1 MSSYTIEAILKAGT
15 SQFTAG
21 MREAM
26 ESVEKFKSATTS
38 LNSIGDA
45 FMGVGS
51 ALTAGITAP
60 VAAGVT
66 AIIKSY
72 ADLEQAVGGVETLFK
87 ESAASVIANSETA
100 YTRAGV
106 SGVKYME
113 QVTSFSATL
122 LQGLGG
128 DTAKAAAYGDKAIVQ
143 MADNA
148 NKMGTAIGDI
158 QNAYQGFAKD
168 NYTML
173 DNLKLGY
180 GGTQSEMARL
190 VNESGVL
197 NGAFEATAENVK
209 DIPFHTLIEAI
220 GITQDRL
227 GITGTTAKEA
237 SETVSGSFQ
246 AMVAAGKNFVA
257 GFGAADADV
266 KTLMENLK
274 STVEIFVQNIKRVL
288 KNIWDN
294 LPMAEWQKWVLA
306 IAVGSGPVLLA
317 IGGIIK
323 AVSGI
328 GSVFK
333 TVGAVMSNPFGLAVV
348 AIAALVA
355 GFIYAYNHS
364 ERFRNMVNSAVE
376 SVKNKF
382 NELKTMAQPAI
393 DSIVNSLKKL
403 NVGAF
408 GPLIG
413 GVGVAILALKKLKG
427 FEFSKLFKFP
437 ALPNPFAKLT
447 GFAKSTGSAVKGVF
461 SGLGKSISAVFK
473 GIGSGIATAF
483 RGIASSISMLNPVG
497 VASFALSIAA
507 VTAALIALSAVQGMV
522 LPFLQGLSDILVSL
536 VGGVLQAFATALITL
551 QPVMLTIATA
561 LSMLSPLIVAVGQA
575 FAAAAPF
582 VTALGEV
589 VTNIVSIIV
598 EALPSIITAVSGL
611 VTAIAGGVTQIITA
625 ITPIVQIISDTFVQ
639 VVTVITNAIVS
650 IVEALAPF
658 IPNITSMFE
667 TVVTVVSQAIV
678 QIVQALAPFI
688 PELTAMVQ
696 AVAPVLEGIVS
707 AFDNLISQISPIIDS
722 ITNLFKTLGEQI
734 SSILDSASGVIE
746 SFGSSVRNILDGI
759 AGIFE
764 SMGNA
769 AKNAGQGVKL
779 MAQGIKMLVDLKLG
793 DLVATLGAVATGLTA
808 IAGSGIASAGPGLQ
822 QAGTG
827 LRLIATSAQVASVAM
842 QALPAAF
849 SSLSSSIGILPSA
862 MTTAG
867 SAMMSFASA
876 VMTSFAG
883 LAGSTY
889 SISALQG
896 RLTALSAS
904 MMMAQTVAAAM
915 SAGFSAVSAV
925 IGVLGDILGT
935 VPARFTAIT
944 TSSMM
949 ARTSIMQLA
958 TSVPM
963 VASGF
968 ASISSAATSAMTQ
981 LNSAVRSAMTQA
993 ISTMRSS
1000 MTQMVSVV
1008 RQSVSQMTQA
1018 GQQAGRGI
1026 SNGVTNGIRSGIG
1039 SATAAMSVMISAVHS
1054 AGMAGVGPMQSVG
1067 AFIGQGLAAGM
1078 ISALGAVTAAADA
1091 LVAQAERAARAKA
1104 QIHSPARLFRDRV
1117 GIFIGQGVAV
1127 GIDKSQKFVD
1137 RAMTSMF
1144 DGIDNFNTQVSDL
1157 MGGNFAY
1164 SFDAGRH
1171 SGSVEVTYRRQ
1182 DDEQMGVIK
1191 EALATI
1197 KDLVSR
1203 DTVLE
1208 IDSRE
1213 FARATGQ
1220 SLSEY
1225 QNDQQQLQDM
1235 LRGIK

>member
-1 MSSYTIEAILKAGT
+1 MSSYTIEVILKAST

-21 MREAM
+21 MRQAM
-26 ESVEKFKSATTS
+26 ESVENFKSATTS

-246 AMVAAGKNFVA
+246 AMVAAGQNLVA

-447 GFAKSTGSAVKGVF
+447 GLAKSTGSAVKGVF

-497 VASFALSIAA
+497 VASFALGIAA

-522 LPFLQGLSDILVSL
+522 LPFLQGLSDILVNL
-536 VGGVLQAFATALITL
+536 VGGVLQAFATTLITL

-589 VTNIVSIIV
+589 VTNIVSIIAA
-598 EALPSIITAVSGL
+598 ALPSIITAVSGL

-667 TVVTVVSQAIV
+667 TIVTVVSQAIV

-734 SSILDSASGVIE
+734 SNILDSAKGVIE
-746 SFGSSVRNILDGI
+746 GFGSSVRNILDGI

-769 AKNAGQGVKL
+769 AKNSGQGVKL

-793 DLVATLGAVATGLTA
+793 DLVGTLAAVATGLTA
-808 IAGSGIASAGPGLQ
+808 IANSGIASAGPGLQ

-849 SSLSSSIGILPSA
+849 SSLSSSVGTLPSA
-862 MTTAG
+862 MTTAA

-876 VMTSFAG
+876 VVTSFAG
-883 LAGSTY
+883 LAESTA

-904 MMMAQTVAAAM
+904 MMMAQAGAAAM

-935 VPARFTAIT
+935 VPAGFTAIT
-944 TSSMM
+944 TSAMM

-958 TSVPM
+958 TSAPM

-993 ISTMRSS
+993 VSTMRSS

-1008 RQSVSQMTQA
+1008 RQSASQMTQA
-1018 GQQAGRGI
+1018 GQQAGRGV

-1039 SATAAMSVMISAVHS
+1039 SATAAMSAMVNAIRSTA
-1054 AGMAGVGPMQSVG
+1054 MAGAGAMQGVG
-1067 AFIGQGLAAGM
+1067 AMIGQGLAQGM
-1078 ISALGAVTAAADA
+1078 YSALGAVTEAANA

-1117 GIFIGQGVAV
+1117 GVFIGQGVAV

-1137 RAMTSMF
+1137 RAMASMF
-1144 DGIDNFNTQVSDL
+1144 DGIDDFNTQVGDL
-1157 MGGNFAY
+1157 MAGNLAY
-1164 SFDAGRH
+1164 SFDVGRH
-1171 SGSVEVTYRRQ
+1171 SRSVEVTYRRQ
-1182 DDEQMGVIK
+1182 DDEQMGVIR

-1225 QNDQQQLQDM
+1225 QNEQRQLQDM

>member
-1 MSSYTIEAILKAGT
+1 MSSYTVEAILTAST

-26 ESVEKFKSATTS
+26 ESVEKFKSTTTS
-38 LNSIGDA
+38 LSAIGDA
-45 FMGVGS
+45 FIGVGS

-87 ESAASVIANSETA
+87 DSAATVIANSETA

-128 DTAKAAAYGDKAIVQ
+128 DTAQAAAYGDKAIVQ

-246 AMVAAGKNFVA
+246 AMVAAGQNLVA

-266 KTLMENLK
+266 KTLMNNLK
-274 STVEIFVQNIKRVL
+274 STVEIFIQNIKRVL

-306 IAVGSGPVLLA
+306 IAVGAGPVLLA

-333 TVGAVMSNPFGLAVV
+333 TVGAVMSNPFGLALV

-355 GFIYAYNHS
+355 GFIYAYKHS
-364 ERFRNMVNSAVE
+364 ETFRNIVNSAVE
-376 SVKNKF
+376 SVKKKF

-393 DSIVNSLKKL
+393 DAIVNILKKL

-408 GPLIG
+408 APLIAG
-413 GVGVAILALKKLKG
+413 IGVALVALKKLTG
-427 FEFSKLFKFP
+427 FKFTAFKFP
-437 ALPNPFAKLT
+437 ALPNPFTKLD
-447 GFAKSTGSAVKGVF
+447 GFAKSAGSAVKGVF
-461 SGLGKSISAVFK
+461 SGLGESISAVFK
-473 GIGSGIATAF
+473 GIGSSIATVF
-483 RGIASSISMLNPVG
+483 RGLAQSISMLNPVG
-497 VASFALSIAA
+497 VASFALGVAA
-507 VTAALIALSAVQGMV
+507 VTAALVALSSIQGMV
-522 LPFLQGLSDILVSL
+522 LPFLQGLADILVSL
-536 VGGVLQAFATALITL
+536 VGGVLQSFATALITL

-589 VTNIVSIIV
+589 VTNIVSVIV
-598 EALPSIITAVSGL
+598 EALPSIITAISGL
-611 VTAIAGGVTQIITA
+611 VTAIAGGVAQIITA

-658 IPNITSMFE
+658 IPSITEMFSTIV
-667 TVVTVVSQAIV
+667 TVVTQAIV

-722 ITNLFKTLGEQI
+722 ITKLFKTLGEQI
-734 SSILDSASGVIE
+734 SSILESAGGVIE

-764 SMGNA
+764 SIGNA

-793 DLVATLGAVATGLTA
+793 DLVATLAATATGLGAMAGHASGMATLGTAMTQVGTGMTMFATGSVVAVTVMTDFGTAITVLQIILTQLPALMTTAAAGFSSFTAQAVAGVSGLSAINGPITAFKAQLMTITPALISASGGFANFSGRTLAVGAAVAT
-808 IAGSGIASAGPGLQ
+808 I
-822 QAGTG
+822 TG
-827 LRLIATSAQVASVAM
+827 LLG
-842 QALPAAF
+842 ALV
-849 SSLSSSIGILPSA
+849 SRLSS
-862 MTTAG
+862 
-867 SAMMSFASA
+867 AS
-876 VMTSFAG
+876 S
-883 LAGSTY
+883 
-889 SISALQG
+889 
-896 RLTALSAS
+896 
-904 MMMAQTVAAAM
+904 
-915 SAGFSAVSAV
+915 
-925 IGVLGDILGT
+925 
-935 VPARFTAIT
+935 
-944 TSSMM
+944 
-949 ARTSIMQLA
+949 
-958 TSVPM
+958 
-963 VASGF
+963 
-968 ASISSAATSAMTQ
+968 ASISMSASFSVTASSANSMASAISSGVSRAT
-981 LNSAVRSAMTQA
+981 SAVRSG
-993 ISTMRSS
+993 
-1000 MTQMVSVV
+1000 MTQMVSIV
-1008 RQSVSQMTQA
+1008 RSSASQMTQA
-1018 GQQAGRGI
+1018 GQQAGQGTAQ
-1026 SNGVTNGIRSGIG
+1026 GVTAGIRGGIG
-1039 SATAAMSVMISAVHS
+1039 SATAAMSAMINAIRSTGMS
-1054 AGMAGVGPMQSVG
+1054 GAGAMQYVG
-1067 AFIGQGLAAGM
+1067 AMIGQGLAQGM
-1078 ISALGAVTAAADA
+1078 YSAIGAVTAAANA
-1091 LVAQAERAARAKA
+1091 LVAQANRAAQAKA
-1104 QIHSPARLFRDRV
+1104 QIHSPSRLFRDEV
-1117 GIFIGQGVAV
+1117 GLFIGQGVAV
-1127 GIDKSQKFVD
+1127 GIEKSTKYVNK
-1137 RAMTSMF
+1137 AMDSMF
-1144 DGIDNFNTQVSDL
+1144 DGIDRFNMQVSDM
-1157 MGGNFAY
+1157 MGDNLAY
-1164 SFDAGRH
+1164 SFDAGN
-1171 SGSVEVTYRRQ
+1171 SSSSVEVTYRRQ
-1182 DDEQMGVIK
+1182 DTEEMGVIK
-1191 EALATI
+1191 EALSTI
-1197 KDLVSR
+1197 KELVGR
-1203 DTVLE
+1203 DFVFNVNGQ
-1208 IDSRE
+1208 E
-1213 FARATGQ
+1213 FARATGDDMTA
-1220 SLSEY
+1220 Y
-1225 QNDQQQLQDM
+1225 QNDKQQIENL
-1235 LRGIK
+1235 LRGIR

>member
-1 MSSYTIEAILKAGT
+1 
-15 SQFTAG
+15 

-26 ESVEKFKSATTS
+26 ESVEKFKSTTTS
-38 LNSIGDA
+38 LSAIGDA
-45 FMGVGS
+45 FMDVGS

-87 ESAASVIANSETA
+87 DSAATVIANSETA

-128 DTAKAAAYGDKAIVQ
+128 DTAQAAAYGDKAIVQ
-143 MADNA
+143 MADNS

-197 NGAFEATAENVK
+197 NGTFEATAENVK

-246 AMVAAGKNFVA
+246 AMVAAGQNLVA

-266 KTLMENLK
+266 KTLMNNLK

-306 IAVGSGPVLLA
+306 IAVGAGPVLLA

-333 TVGAVMSNPFGLAVV
+333 TVGAVMSNPFGLALV

-355 GFIYAYNHS
+355 GFIYAYKHS
-364 ERFRNMVNSAVE
+364 ETFRNIVTSAVE
-376 SVKNKF
+376 SVKKKF

-393 DSIVNSLKKL
+393 DAIVNSLKKL

-408 GPLIG
+408 APLIAG
-413 GVGVAILALKKLKG
+413 IGVALVALKKLTG
-427 FEFSKLFKFP
+427 FKFTAFKFP
-437 ALPNPFAKLT
+437 ALPNPFTKLA
-447 GFAKSTGSAVKGVF
+447 GFAKSAGSAVKGVF

-473 GIGSGIATAF
+473 GIGSSIATVF
-483 RGIASSISMLNPVG
+483 RGLAQSISMLNPVG
-497 VASFALSIAA
+497 VASFALGVAA
-507 VTAALIALSAVQGMV
+507 VTAALVALSSIQGMV
-522 LPFLQGLSDILVSL
+522 LPFLQGLADILVSL
-536 VGGVLQAFATALITL
+536 VGGVLQSFATALITL

-589 VTNIVSIIV
+589 VTNIVSVIV
-598 EALPSIITAVSGL
+598 EALPSIITAISGL
-611 VTAIAGGVTQIITA
+611 VTAIAGGVAQIITA

-658 IPNITSMFE
+658 IPSITEMFSTIV
-667 TVVTVVSQAIV
+667 TVVTQAIV

-722 ITNLFKTLGEQI
+722 ITKLFKTLGEQI
-734 SSILDSASGVIE
+734 SSILESAGGVIE

-764 SMGNA
+764 SIGNA

-793 DLVATLGAVATGLTA
+793 DLVATLAATATGLGAMAGHASGMATLGTAMTQVGTGMTMFATGSVVAVTAMTDFGTAITVLQISLTQLPALMTTAAAGFSSFTAQAVAGVSGLSAINGPITAFKAQLMTITPALISASGGFANFSGRTLAVGAAVAT
-808 IAGSGIASAGPGLQ
+808 I
-822 QAGTG
+822 TG
-827 LRLIATSAQVASVAM
+827 LLG
-842 QALPAAF
+842 ALV
-849 SSLSSSIGILPSA
+849 SRLSS
-862 MTTAG
+862 
-867 SAMMSFASA
+867 AS
-876 VMTSFAG
+876 S
-883 LAGSTY
+883 
-889 SISALQG
+889 
-896 RLTALSAS
+896 
-904 MMMAQTVAAAM
+904 
-915 SAGFSAVSAV
+915 
-925 IGVLGDILGT
+925 
-935 VPARFTAIT
+935 
-944 TSSMM
+944 
-949 ARTSIMQLA
+949 
-958 TSVPM
+958 
-963 VASGF
+963 
-968 ASISSAATSAMTQ
+968 ASISMSASFSVTASSANSMASAISSGVSRAT
-981 LNSAVRSAMTQA
+981 SAVRSG
-993 ISTMRSS
+993 
-1000 MTQMVSVV
+1000 MTQMVSIV
-1008 RQSVSQMTQA
+1008 RSSASQMTQA
-1018 GQQAGRGI
+1018 GQQAGQGTAQ
-1026 SNGVTNGIRSGIG
+1026 GVTAGIRGGIG
-1039 SATAAMSVMISAVHS
+1039 SATAAMSAMINAIRSTGMS
-1054 AGMAGVGPMQSVG
+1054 GAGAMQYVG
-1067 AFIGQGLAAGM
+1067 AMIGQGLAQGM
-1078 ISALGAVTAAADA
+1078 YSAIGAVTAAANA
-1091 LVAQAERAARAKA
+1091 LVAQANRAAQAKA
-1104 QIHSPARLFRDRV
+1104 QIHSPSRLFRDEV
-1117 GIFIGQGVAV
+1117 GLFIGQGVAV
-1127 GIDKSQKFVD
+1127 GIEKSTKCVNK
-1137 RAMTSMF
+1137 AMDSMF
-1144 DGIDNFNTQVSDL
+1144 DGIDRFNMQVSDMIGDNL
-1157 MGGNFAY
+1157 AY
-1164 SFDAGRH
+1164 SFDAGN
-1171 SGSVEVTYRRQ
+1171 SSSSVEVTYRRQ
-1182 DDEQMGVIK
+1182 DTEEMGVIK
-1191 EALATI
+1191 EALSTI
-1197 KDLVSR
+1197 KELVGR
-1203 DTVLE
+1203 DFVFNVNGQ
-1208 IDSRE
+1208 E
-1213 FARATGQ
+1213 FARATGDAIN
-1220 SLSEY
+1220 EY
-1225 QNDQQQLQDM
+1225 TTQKQTA
-1235 LRGIK
+1235 IKRLGGDI

>member
-1 MSSYTIEAILKAGT
+1 MSIYTIKAVLKAST

-38 LNSIGDA
+38 LSTIGDA

-60 VAAGVT
+60 VAAGVS

-87 ESAASVIANSETA
+87 DSAKAVIANSETA

-128 DTAKAAAYGDKAIVQ
+128 DTAQAAAYGDKAIVQ

-227 GITGTTAKEA
+227 GITGTTAREA

-246 AMVAAGKNFVA
+246 AMVAAGQNLVA
-257 GFGAADADV
+257 GFGSADADIQ
-266 KTLMENLK
+266 TLMNNLK

-333 TVGAVMSNPFGLAVV
+333 TVGAVMSNPFGLALV

-355 GFIYAYNHS
+355 GFIYAYKHS
-364 ERFRNMVNSAVE
+364 ETFRNMVNSAVE
-376 SVKNKF
+376 SVKKKF
-382 NELKTMAQPAI
+382 NELKTIVQPAI
-393 DSIVNSLKKL
+393 DAITNGLKKL

-408 GPLIG
+408 LPLMG
-413 GVGVAILALKKLKG
+413 GVGLAIAALNKLKL
-427 FEFSKLFKFP
+427 FDFAKLFKFP
-437 ALPNPFAKLT
+437 ALPNPFTKLT
-447 GFAKSTGSAVKGVF
+447 GFAKTAGEATKGVF

-497 VASFALSIAA
+497 VASFALGIAA
-507 VTAALIALSAVQGMV
+507 VTTALIALSATQGMV

-536 VGGVLQAFATALITL
+536 VGGVLQAFAQAIVTMSPVMITL
-551 QPVMLTIATA
+551 ATA

-582 VTALGEV
+582 VTALGDV
-589 VTNIVSIIV
+589 VTNIVSVIV

-658 IPNITSMFE
+658 IP
-667 TVVTVVSQAIV
+667 
-678 QIVQALAPFI
+678 
-688 PELTAMVQ
+688 ELTAMVQ

-707 AFDNLISQISPIIDS
+707 AFDNLISQISPTIDS

-734 SSILDSASGVIE
+734 SNILDSAKGVIE
-746 SFGSSVRNILDGI
+746 GFGGAVRNILDGI

-793 DLVATLGAVATGLTA
+793 DLVGTLAAVATGLTA
-808 IAGSGIASAGPGLQ
+808 IVGSGIASAGPGLQ

-849 SSLSSSIGILPSA
+849 SSLSSSIGTLPNA

-876 VMTSFAG
+876 IMTSFAG
-883 LAGSTY
+883 LAGSTA

-904 MMMAQTVAAAM
+904 MMMAQAGAATM

-925 IGVLGDILGT
+925 IGTLGGILGT

-944 TSSMM
+944 TSAMM
-949 ARTSIMQLA
+949 ARASIMQLA
-958 TSVPM
+958 TSAPM

-968 ASISSAATSAMTQ
+968 ASISSAATSAMSQ
-981 LNSAVRSAMTQA
+981 LNSAVRFAMTQA
-993 ISTMRSS
+993 VSTMRSS
-1000 MTQMVSVV
+1000 MQQMVSVV
-1008 RQSVSQMTQA
+1008 RQSASQMTQA
-1018 GQQAGRGI
+1018 GQQAGRGV

-1039 SATAAMSVMISAVHS
+1039 SATAAMSAMMSAVHS

-1067 AFIGQGLAAGM
+1067 IFIGQGLAAGM

-1104 QIHSPARLFRDRV
+1104 QIHSPSRLFRDEV
-1117 GIFIGQGVAV
+1117 GIFIGQGMAV
-1127 GIDKSQKFVD
+1127 GIEKSQKFVD

>member
-1 MSSYTIEAILKAGT
+1 
-15 SQFTAG
+15 
-21 MREAM
+21 MREAV
-26 ESVEKFKSATTS
+26 ESVEKFKSTTTS

-45 FMGVGS
+45 FFGVGT
-51 ALTAGITAP
+51 AFTAGITAP
-60 VAAGVT
+60 VIAGAT

-87 ESAASVIANSETA
+87 DSAATVIANSETA

-128 DTAKAAAYGDKAIVQ
+128 DTAQAAAYGDKAIVQ

-246 AMVAAGKNFVA
+246 AMVAAGQNLVA
-257 GFGAADADV
+257 GFGAADADI
-266 KTLMENLK
+266 KTLMNNLK

-306 IAVGSGPVLLA
+306 IAVGAGPVLLA

-333 TVGAVMSNPFGLAVV
+333 TVGAVMSNPLGLALV

-355 GFIYAYNHS
+355 GFVYAYQHS
-364 ERFRNMVNSAVE
+364 ETFRNMVNSAVE

-382 NELKTMAQPAI
+382 NELKAMAQPAI
-393 DSIVNSLKKL
+393 DVIVNTFKKL

-408 GPLIG
+408 APLIG
-413 GVGVAILALKKLKG
+413 GVALAIAALKKLNL
-427 FEFSKLFKFP
+427 FDFSKLLKFP
-437 ALPNPFAKLT
+437 ALPNPFTKLA
-447 GFAKSTGSAVKGVF
+447 GFAKSAGLAVKGVF

-473 GIGSGIATAF
+473 GVGSGIATIF
-483 RGIASSISMLNPVG
+483 RGLAQSISMLNPG
-497 VASFALSIAA
+497 GIASFALGVAA
-507 VTAALIALSAVQGMV
+507 VTAALVALSAVQGMV
-522 LPFLQGLSDILVSL
+522 LPFLQGLADILVSL

-551 QPVMLTIATA
+551 QPVMITIATA

-582 VTALGEV
+582 VTALGGV
-589 VTNIVSIIV
+589 VTNIVSVIV
-598 EALPSIITAVSGL
+598 EALPS
-611 VTAIAGGVTQIITA
+611 IITA
-625 ITPIVQIISDTFVQ
+625 ITPIVQIISETFVQ

-658 IPNITSMFE
+658 IPSITEMFSTIA
-667 TVVTVVSQAIV
+667 TVVTQAIV

-707 AFDNLISQISPIIDS
+707 AFDNLISQIS
-722 ITNLFKTLGEQI
+722 
-734 SSILDSASGVIE
+734 SILESAGGVVE
-746 SFGSSVRNILDGI
+746 SFGSAIRNVLDGV

-779 MAQGIKMLVDLKLG
+779 MAQGIKILVDLKLG
-793 DLVATLGAVATGLTA
+793 DLVGTLGAVATGLAA
-808 IAGSGIASAGPGLQ
+808 IASSGIASAGPGLQ

-827 LRLIATSAQVASVAM
+827 LMLIATSAQMASVAI
-842 QALPAAF
+842 QALPGVL
-849 SSLSSSIGILPSA
+849 SSLSSSVGTLPSA
-862 MTTAG
+862 LTTAG
-867 SAMMSFASA
+867 TAMTAFASA
-876 VMTSFAG
+876 AIISFAG
-883 LAGSTY
+883 LAGSTAG
-889 SISALQG
+889 ISALQG
-896 RLTALSAS
+896 RLSALTAS
-904 MMMAQTVAAAM
+904 M
-915 SAGFSAVSAV
+915 
-925 IGVLGDILGT
+925 L
-935 VPARFTAIT
+935 
-944 TSSMM
+944 M
-949 ARTSIMQLA
+949 ARSSAMQLA
-958 TSVPM
+958 TSLPM

-968 ASISSAATSAMTQ
+968 TSISTAATSAMSQ
-981 LNSAVRSAMTQA
+981 LNAAVRSAMTQA
-993 ISTMRSS
+993 VSTMRSS

-1008 RQSVSQMTQA
+1008 RQSASQMTQA
-1018 GQQAGRGI
+1018 GQQAGRGV
-1026 SNGVTNGIRSGIG
+1026 SSGVTNGIRAGIG
-1039 SATAAMSVMISAVHS
+1039 SATAAMSSMMAAIQSV
-1054 AGMAGVGPMQSVG
+1054 GMAGTGSMRYIG
-1067 AFIGQGLAAGM
+1067 AMIGQGLAQGM
-1078 ISALGAVTAAADA
+1078 YSALGAVTAAASA
-1091 LVAQAERAARAKA
+1091 LVAQANRAAQAKA
-1104 QIHSPARLFRDRV
+1104 QIHSPSRLFRDEV
-1117 GIFIGQGVAV
+1117 GLFIGQGVAV
-1127 GIDKSQKFVD
+1127 GIEKSTKYVNM
-1137 RAMTSMF
+1137 AMDNMF
-1144 DGIDNFNTQVSDL
+1144 DGIDRFNMQVSDM
-1157 MGGNFAY
+1157 MGENLAY
-1164 SFDAGRH
+1164 SFDAGN
-1171 SGSVEVTYRRQ
+1171 SSSSVEVTYRRQ
-1182 DDEQMGVIK
+1182 DTEEMGVIK
-1191 EALATI
+1191 EALSTI
-1197 KDLVSR
+1197 KELVGR
-1203 DTVLE
+1203 DFVFNVNGH
-1208 IDSRE
+1208 E
-1213 FARATGQ
+1213 FARATGDDMTA
-1220 SLSEY
+1220 Y
-1225 QNDQQQLQDM
+1225 QNDKQKVENL
-1235 LRGIK
+1235 LRGIR

>member
-1 MSSYTIEAILKAGT
+1 MSSYTVEAILTAST

-26 ESVEKFKSATTS
+26 ESVEKFKSTTTS
-38 LNSIGDA
+38 LSAIGDA

-51 ALTAGITAP
+51 ALTAGITTP

-87 ESAASVIANSETA
+87 DSAATVIANSETA

-128 DTAKAAAYGDKAIVQ
+128 DTAQAAAYGDKAIVQ

-246 AMVAAGKNFVA
+246 AMVAAGQNLVA

-266 KTLMENLK
+266 KTLMNNLK

-306 IAVGSGPVLLA
+306 IAVGAGPVLLA
-317 IGGIIK
+317 VGGIIK

-333 TVGAVMSNPFGLAVV
+333 TVGAVMTNPFGLALV

-355 GFIYAYNHS
+355 GFIYAYKHS
-364 ERFRNMVNSAVE
+364 EIFRNMVNSAVE
-376 SVKNKF
+376 SVKKKF

-393 DSIVNSLKKL
+393 DAIVNSLKKF

-408 GPLIG
+408 APLIG

-427 FEFSKLFKFP
+427 FEFSKLFKFKFP
-437 ALPNPFAKLT
+437 ALPNPFTKLT
-447 GFAKSTGSAVKGVF
+447 GFAKSAGSAVKGVF

-473 GIGSGIATAF
+473 GIGSSIATVF
-483 RGIASSISMLNPVG
+483 RGLAQSISMLNPVG
-497 VASFALSIAA
+497 VASFALGVAA
-507 VTAALIALSAVQGMV
+507 VTAALVALSSVQGMV
-522 LPFLQGLSDILVSL
+522 LPFLQGLADILVSL

-551 QPVMLTIATA
+551 QPVMITIATA

-589 VTNIVSIIV
+589 VTNIVSVIV
-598 EALPSIITAVSGL
+598 ESLPSIITAISGL
-611 VTAIAGGVTQIITA
+611 VIAIAGGVAQIITA

-639 VVTVITNAIVS
+639 IVTVITNAIVS
-650 IVEALAPF
+650 IVEALVPF
-658 IPNITSMFE
+658 IPSITEMFSTIV
-667 TVVTVVSQAIV
+667 TVVTQAIV

-722 ITNLFKTLGEQI
+722 ITKLFKTLGEQI
-734 SSILDSASGVIE
+734 SSILESAGGVIE

-793 DLVATLGAVATGLTA
+793 DLVATLTATATGLGAMAGHASGMATLGTAMTQVGTGMTMFATGSVVAVTAMTAFGTAITVLQTSLTQLPALMTTAAAGFSSFTAQAVAGVSGLSAINGPITAFKAQLMTITPALISASGGFASFSGRSLAVGAAVAT
-808 IAGSGIASAGPGLQ
+808 I
-822 QAGTG
+822 TG
-827 LRLIATSAQVASVAM
+827 LLGALASR
-842 QALPAAF
+842 
-849 SSLSSSIGILPSA
+849 LSS
-862 MTTAG
+862 
-867 SAMMSFASA
+867 AS
-876 VMTSFAG
+876 S
-883 LAGSTY
+883 
-889 SISALQG
+889 
-896 RLTALSAS
+896 
-904 MMMAQTVAAAM
+904 
-915 SAGFSAVSAV
+915 
-925 IGVLGDILGT
+925 
-935 VPARFTAIT
+935 
-944 TSSMM
+944 
-949 ARTSIMQLA
+949 
-958 TSVPM
+958 
-963 VASGF
+963 
-968 ASISSAATSAMTQ
+968 ASISMSASLSVTASSANSMASAISSGISRAT
-981 LNSAVRSAMTQA
+981 SAVRSGMA
-993 ISTMRSS
+993 
-1000 MTQMVSVV
+1000 QMVSIV
-1008 RQSVSQMTQA
+1008 RSSASQMTQA
-1018 GQQAGRGI
+1018 GQQAGQGTAQ
-1026 SNGVTNGIRSGIG
+1026 GVTAGIRGGIG
-1039 SATAAMSVMISAVHS
+1039 SATAAMSSMMAAVLS
-1054 AGMAGVGPMQSVG
+1054 AGMAGTGSMRYVG
-1067 AFIGQGLAAGM
+1067 AMIGQGLAQGM
-1078 ISALGAVTAAADA
+1078 YSALGAVTAAANA
-1091 LVAQAERAARAKA
+1091 LVAQANRAAQAKA
-1104 QIHSPARLFRDRV
+1104 QIHSPSRLFRDEV
-1117 GIFIGQGVAV
+1117 GLFIGQGVAV
-1127 GIDKSQKFVD
+1127 GIEKSTKYVNK
-1137 RAMTSMF
+1137 AMDSMF
-1144 DGIDNFNTQVSDL
+1144 DGIDRFNMQVSDM
-1157 MGGNFAY
+1157 MGENLAY
-1164 SFDAGRH
+1164 SFDTGN
-1171 SGSVEVTYRRQ
+1171 SSSSVEVTYRRQ
-1182 DDEQMGVIK
+1182 DTEEMGVIK
-1191 EALATI
+1191 EALSTI
-1197 KDLVSR
+1197 KELVGRDLV
-1203 DTVLE
+1203 LN
-1208 IDSRE
+1208 INGQE
-1213 FARATGQ
+1213 FARATGDDMTA
-1220 SLSEY
+1220 Y
-1225 QNDQQQLQDM
+1225 QNDKQQVENL
-1235 LRGIK
+1235 LRGIR